1 MQHPRLNLGLIGF
14 STEQRAKLQYRLEKN
29 MEQPLSGADLEEDV
43 NFFNR
48 PVWRISDYREA
59 NALLLNT
66 EQARWDAAH
75 VLRFHS
81 DPQHPNLV
89 GVRPSELAVP
99 YGISGT
105 CTQELRAVL
114 PSNVLHVVMEDEA
127 SVQRAFQNFEA
138 LLRPLRTAYALAY
151 HLIDRRRELDN
162 GHTFH
167 LIRNSVLVAVV
178 DVPLRRIAMRDGLRP
193 VDLDDAAWQ
202 RRPSTAHSPPEGFS
216 VWMIEEVEWIY
227 AMHCKQFVLPTR
239 YQRKPIY
246 LRRLP
251 RVRAGM
257 LYPRH
262 NRLLQ
267 WLGEKPRTYEFLSG
281 VWQDGSEQLM
291 RDLYALYLCRA
302 ITTSTRQSKYAYEG
316 PAASEGTFFVAS
328 DLDSDANS
336 ELPTNDSLGTA
347 PAGLQ

>member
-14 STEQRAKLQYRLEKN
+14 STEQRAGLQSILDKN
-29 MEQPLSGADLEEDV
+29 MAQPMPTAGMEGDV

-48 PVWRISDYREA
+48 PEWRITDFREA

-66 EQARWDAAH
+66 EQARWDAAN
-75 VLRFHS
+75 VLHFHS
-81 DPQHPNLV
+81 DPQHPNLI

-105 CTQELRAVL
+105 CTNELSQLL
-114 PSNVLHVVMEDEA
+114 PSNVLHVVLEDEA
-127 SVQRAFQNFEA
+127 SVQRACQSFEA
-138 LLRPLRTAYALAY
+138 LLRPLRAAYALAY
-151 HLIDRRRELDN
+151 HLIDRRRELDG

-167 LIRNSVLVAVV
+167 LIRNGVLDAVV

-193 VDLDDAAWQ
+193 MDLDDAAWQ

-216 VWMIEEVEWIY
+216 EWMIEEVEWIF
-227 AMHCKQFVLPTR
+227 AMHCKQFVLPAR
-239 YQRKPIY
+239 YQRMPIY

-267 WLGEKPRTYEFLSG
+267 WLGDKPCTYEFLTS
-281 VWQDGSEQLM
+281 VWQDGNEQLM

-302 ITTSTRQSKYAYEG
+302 ITTSTRRSKYAYEG
-316 PAASEGTFFVAS
+316 PAS
-328 DLDSDANS
+328 DVRIDPDSDANS
-336 ELPTNDSLGTA
+336 ELPASDSLGTA